1 MLRFSSTTH
10 RKLMDESEYALQSA
24 TDAPDPRVSRIA
36 STILDDNRM
45 YRRWESTHANLLLPV
60 AEHRKNLPQLME
72 LRNAEVQLVHR
83 RALFHYLRRS
93 GIKGAPRQRLFR
105 TLHQT
110 RDFNDALIA
119 EHRHYMM
126 AVSSHVSADHLIDV
140 MKDVNSKRLLRF
152 YERSY
157 DRYFEMRCFVALSG
171 GGATTD
177 LVQLSMRD
185 ASRALT
191 RARLRIQSEKPVTDG
206 SDFEHEADLA
216 RSGRYPILDYMVG

>member
-1 MLRFSSTTH
+1 
-10 RKLMDESEYALQSA
+10 MDESEYALQSA
-24 TDAPDPRVSRIA
+24 TDAPDPRVARIA
-36 STILDDNRM
+36 TTILDDDRM
-45 YRRWESTHANLLLPV
+45 YRGWESSHASLLLPV
-60 AEHRKNLPQLME
+60 AEHRKNVPQLME

-110 RDFNDALIA
+110 RDFNDALLA
-119 EHRHYMM
+119 EHRTYMM

-140 MKDVNSKRLLRF
+140 MKDVNSKRLLRL
-152 YERSY
+152 YEKSY
-157 DRYFEMRCFVALSG
+157 DRYFEMRCFVATAG
-171 GGATTD
+171 GGGTAD

-185 ASRALT
+185 AAKSLT
-191 RARLRIQSEKPVTDG
+191 RARLRIQSEAPVTDG
-206 SDFEHEADLA
+206 RDFEHQADVA